1 MKRVR
6 NGVTVCH
13 RRAWRDWNP
22 ISRSQGTAV
31 VGDGCHSGRR
41 SLEMAVVGDDG
52 RSGRRS
58 LGMAVFG
65 GGGRWG
71 WRSFRWVVIAIIEL
85 VEIHTHES
93 LAIIRF
99 AVRENRCTVR

>member
-22 ISRSQGTAV
+22 ISRSQGMTV
-31 VGDGCHSGRR
+31 VGDGGRWGWR

-58 LGMAVFG
+58 LGMAVIGDG
-65 GGGRWG
+65 GHSGGL
-71 WRSFRWVVIAIIEL
+71 S
-85 VEIHTHES
+85 
-93 LAIIRF
+93 
-99 AVRENRCTVR
+99 

>member
-6 NGVTVCH
+6 NGMTVCH

-41 SLEMAVVGDDG
+41 SLEMAVVGD
-52 RSGRRS
+52 
-58 LGMAVFG
+58 
-65 GGGRWG
+65 GGRWG
-71 WRSFRWVVIAIIEL
+71 
-85 VEIHTHES
+85 
-93 LAIIRF
+93 
-99 AVRENRCTVR
+99 